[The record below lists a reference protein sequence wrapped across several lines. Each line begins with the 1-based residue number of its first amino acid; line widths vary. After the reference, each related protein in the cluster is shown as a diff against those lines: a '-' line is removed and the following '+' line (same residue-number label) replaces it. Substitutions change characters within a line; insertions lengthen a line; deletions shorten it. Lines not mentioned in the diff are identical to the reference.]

1 MTIPSRK
8 DRTRPL
14 ELLVLSAIVALFV
27 GVVVFASTR
36 DIGLGA
42 IFFGV
47 AFIVTVMTLAL
58 LALSSKPDDAE
69 LGDIEGRGD
78 DGPSTH

>member
-1 MTIPSRK
+1 MTTPSRK
-8 DRTRPL
+8 DRMRPL
-14 ELLVLSAIVALFV
+14 ELLGLSAIVALFV

-36 DIGLGA
+36 DIGLGV
-42 IFFGV
+42 IFLGI

-78 DGPSTH
+78 DGPARH